1 MIWRVNSIFC
11 KVNIVHI
18 HCTRNRNLIRIVLVP
33 KRNESLFFMCSVFCQ
48 SLNSHSCFI
57 FAFFHR
63 GSFDDLPNQV
73 SGEKNINF
81 TPWGNSRHLSTPPLG
96 SLWNEWA
103 QKFHFDD
110 VLLLRSEVLLI
121 GRANLS
127 LRVVPYF
134 SSGVA
139 ERAKRKRAWKS
150 RHARKARRRV
160 SPFLA
165 WGDFHARS
173 RFARFTIPEDK
184 WGTTRSLQTSLS
196 MHFYTNRCGHRRN
209 QNG

>member
-18 HCTRNRNLIRIVLVP
+18 HCTRNRNLIRIVIVT

-57 FAFFHR
+57 FAIYHR

-127 LRVVPYF
+127 LRVVPHF

-150 RHARKARRRV
+150 PHARKGDTRRGERISRV
-160 SPFLA
+160 GWFSRALA
-165 WGDFHARS
+165 FCSLYYPWGKMGDYS
-173 RFARFTIPEDK
+173 
-184 WGTTRSLQTSLS
+184 
-196 MHFYTNRCGHRRN
+196 
-209 QNG
+209 